1 MGHTQNSCGTIS
13 MKKYGT
19 SCITHLG
26 VNFMSKGNSI
36 IRLFKNKHSLIWFLF
51 LGYPG
56 EK

>member
-1 MGHTQNSCGTIS
+1 MEHEYEEIQN
-13 MKKYGT
+13 MMYKL
-19 SCITHLG
+19 THLG
-26 VNFMSKGNSI
+26 VNFMSKSNSI